1 MQNRTNSG
9 FTRPQLWPRPG
20 TSDARPASRS
30 RAVFALPTPVTTP
43 TSRKIH
49 HRRMSQPPIPASTP
63 PMMKRMIAPTK
74 DSKKAV
80 TEKEELV
87 AAPIVPVR
95 KLRNPYRIIT
105 IPTMRK
111 AAPTRRTV
119 TAPQPNGRLGA
130 ALWTGAGAYGEGAA
144 MGSAVLG
151 IAVGF
156 GTASISPRINVSMAF
171 PAVVLTSVGS
181 GKSRFALFL
190 VSRAVEQCLK
200 SHRRQSEI
208 DGLPIE
214 ARSSPH
220 PRRRL
225 RTREAGRRNGP
236 WPHPCRPDARP
247 RGSRQP
253 PAGISRRLLPG
264 RDERD
269 RDEQSPPAPNP
280 GDGYRAVQALR
291 LRGAE
296 MAVAAWRKGVAEFI
310 GAYTLIFIGAG
321 AVLTAG
327 STSTSDLLLIALAHG
342 LAIGVMVSAL
352 AHVSG
357 GHFNPAVTFGAL
369 VSRQISPRLA
379 VVYLVAPLFG
389 GVGGALTLAA
399 VFPADIL
406 QLYHLGTPTLW
417 TSASLRWDVGIRT
430 GILVEA

>member
-1 MQNRTNSG
+1 FGVRPVDLRSPAIRALRGLLVGAFHESDSRAIPNQPLQVARRPLQVRLEADSNAAVALEEPFAKPNRIIRG
-9 FTRPQLWPRPG
+9 RGAFHVEPQDPAIRLRRIEDG
-20 TSDARPASRS
+20 QHLGQGVLLLDEDAELGRLDADFAADPLRS
-30 RAVFALPTPVTTP
+30 HRCEELEILAGCRLHRCLFSVMLSELVHDRLEAVFALPTPVTTP

-63 PMMKRMIAPTK
+63 PMTKRMIAPTK

-144 MGSAVLG
+144 MGSAVLR

-156 GTASISPRINVSMAF
+156 GTASISPRINVSLAF

-200 SHRRQSEI
+200 SHRRQSDI

-236 WPHPCRPDARP
+236 WPHPCRPDAR
-247 RGSRQP
+247 
-253 PAGISRRLLPG
+253 
-264 RDERD
+264 
-269 RDEQSPPAPNP
+269 
-280 GDGYRAVQALR
+280 
-291 LRGAE
+291 
-296 MAVAAWRKGVAEFI
+296 
-310 GAYTLIFIGAG
+310 
-321 AVLTAG
+321 
-327 STSTSDLLLIALAHG
+327 
-342 LAIGVMVSAL
+342 
-352 AHVSG
+352 
-357 GHFNPAVTFGAL
+357 
-369 VSRQISPRLA
+369 
-379 VVYLVAPLFG
+379 
-389 GVGGALTLAA
+389 
-399 VFPADIL
+399 
-406 QLYHLGTPTLW
+406 
-417 TSASLRWDVGIRT
+417 
-430 GILVEA
+430 